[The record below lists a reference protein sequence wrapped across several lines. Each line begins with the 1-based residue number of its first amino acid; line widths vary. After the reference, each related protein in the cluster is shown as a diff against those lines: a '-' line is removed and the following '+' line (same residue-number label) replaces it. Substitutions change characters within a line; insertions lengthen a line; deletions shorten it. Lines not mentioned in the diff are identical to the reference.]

1 VPQQLEAV
9 VGWWPV
15 GGGWGGRLRGHYL
28 QILHQ
33 LTIAMEKKLLQPAAT
48 AAFAIAA
55 GRGAV
60 SCCSTAEEFDEFK
73 NNEHSRLLQ

>member
-1 VPQQLEAV
+1 M
-9 VGWWPV
+9 
-15 GGGWGGRLRGHYL
+15 
-28 QILHQ
+28 HQ

-73 NNEHSRLLQ
+73 NNEHSRLLQYTAAADIYREKLLMCVLSP